1 MARCNKKD
9 IDVAWEAVRHN
20 RRPSVVIFIATS
32 EIHMKHKLRMSK
44 ADVLNTAAEMVAYAR
59 SLGCQFVAS
68 GAEDA
73 GSVGEH
79 SHRLIA
85 AQEVLE
91 AEVAGLKKSVGQL
104 QEALAYCQLVEEESR
119 VNGEKVSLE
128 LFIERKLLGELCAMK
143 AKAEEEL
150 AHCQT
155 SLEVL

>member
-9 IDVAWEAVRHN
+9 IDVAWEAVRHD

-73 GSVGEH
+73 GS
-79 SHRLIA
+79 IA
-85 AQEVLE
+85 SCEFRSSSLCDVLSQAGFFLDNAARHFYVQAASGSTVIATQEVLE
-91 AEVAGLKKSVGQL
+91 AEVAGLKKSVGRL

-119 VNGEKVSLE
+119 VNG
-128 LFIERKLLGELCAMK
+128 
-143 AKAEEEL
+143 
-150 AHCQT
+150 
-155 SLEVL
+155 